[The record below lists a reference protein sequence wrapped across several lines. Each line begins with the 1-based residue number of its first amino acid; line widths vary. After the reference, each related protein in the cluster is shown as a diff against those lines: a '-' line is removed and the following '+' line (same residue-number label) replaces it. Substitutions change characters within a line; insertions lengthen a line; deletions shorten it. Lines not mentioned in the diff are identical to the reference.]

1 MSSDSKPTTRVVTV
15 SSTYGAGGAAVAV
28 LLAERLGLPFA
39 DRIIHPHDPTTA
51 SAEGVTR
58 AELDEAP
65 EGTVARS
72 LALLGSAWNQP
83 SPIDLDRDPE
93 RMRQSVEEGIR
104 DLCHQGGAVILGRAA
119 AVAIG
124 RRRWAF
130 HVRLDGPAERRA
142 RRGAA
147 WEGISIEAARGRLKA
162 TDATRSRYTRRLYG
176 RDNDDPTLYHVV
188 LDATVLTAA
197 ACVELLALAAQDFWA
212 YDEDRVEDAVA
223 ESARRVAA
231 LRSSEPE
238 AR

>member
-1 MSSDSKPTTRVVTV
+1 MTSDAKPTARVVTI

-39 DRIIHPHDPTTA
+39 DRIIHPHDPTTL
-51 SAEGVTR
+51 SAEGVTS
-58 AELDEAP
+58 AELHEAP
-65 EGTVARS
+65 QGTVARS

-83 SPIDLDRDPE
+83 SPIDPDRDPE
-93 RMRQSVEEGIR
+93 RMRQSLEDGIR
-104 DLCHQGGAVILGRAA
+104 DLCRQGGAVILGRGA

-130 HVRLDGPAERRA
+130 HVRLDGPPDRRA

-147 WEGISIEAARGRLKA
+147 WEGISLEAARSRLEA
-162 TDATRSRYTRRLYG
+162 TDTTRSRYSHRLYG
-176 RDNDDPTLYHVV
+176 RDSNDPTLYHVV

-197 ACVELLALAAQDFWA
+197 ACVELLAIAAEDSWA

-223 ESARRVAA
+223 ESAHRVAA
-231 LRSSEPE
+231 LRSS
-238 AR
+238 RSQDH